1 MPHLPRSVLRYAALA
16 RLPADLLA
24 ARTRLRN
31 RLLPPVERQ
40 MPRALALR
48 RVQRHHPDPGVN
60 LVGVGIGEKVTAGGR
75 TGELCVKV
83 LVARKFPKSRIDRG
97 DRIPASV
104 DGIPTDVEAVG
115 YPRKFAPGNQQRHR
129 PVPGG
134 VSGSPA
140 LSAVGYRFAGT
151 LGVVLAAAG
160 GDASSLEPRAAA
172 RSSSIHSRGP
182 SRSARRDH
190 DRHSPAASA
199 SEPRYILSNNHVLA
213 DENRLA
219 VGSAIV
225 QPATLDGGAE
235 GDRVAVLSDLVRLKF
250 DNARNW
256 MDAAVARFD
265 GGAGV
270 SDSILG
276 IGPLAGAAEP
286 SLNLLVR
293 KSGRTT
299 GLTEGI
305 VRVVRFDVFDVQY
318 DQGMVR
324 VDDVMVI
331 ENTTG
336 SFSRP
341 GDSGSA
347 IVDMQGRVVGL
358 LFAGSDVVT
367 FAIPIRRILRRFK
380 LRVPV

>member
-1 MPHLPRSVLRYAALA
+1 MPKRPRAVLQHAILA
-16 RLPADLLA
+16 KLPADVISA
-24 ARTRLRN
+24 KTRLRD

-60 LVGVGIGEKVTAGGR
+60 LVGVGIGEKVTAGER
-75 TGELCVKV
+75 TGVLCVKV
-83 LVARKFPKSRIDRG
+83 LVAWKFPKGRIDRS

-115 YPRKFAPGNQQRHR
+115 YPRKFALENRRRQR
-129 PVPGG
+129 PVLGG
-134 VSGSPA
+134 VSGSPSLNA
-140 LSAVGYRFAGT
+140 AGYRFAGT
-151 LGVVLAAAG
+151 LGVVLAA
-160 GDASSLEPRAAA
+160 
-172 RSSSIHSRGP
+172 P
-182 SRSARRDH
+182 SN
-190 DRHSPAASA
+190 P
-199 SEPRYILSNNHVLA
+199 EPRYVLSNNHVLA

-219 VGSAIV
+219 IGAAVV
-225 QPATLDGGAE
+225 QPATLDGGTDA
-235 GDRVAVLSDLVRLKF
+235 DQVARLADFAPLKF
-250 DNARNW
+250 GNSRNW

-265 GGAGV
+265 TGV
-270 SDSILG
+270 TVSQTILG
-276 IGPLAGAAEP
+276 IGPLTGAGDP

-305 VRVVRFDVFDVQY
+305 VRIVRFDVFDVQY

-331 ENTTG
+331 ENTAG
-336 SFSRP
+336 AFSRP

-347 IVDMQGRVVGL
+347 IVDTQGRVIGL

-367 FAIPIRRILRRFK
+367 FAIPIRRVLRRFK
-380 LRVPV
+380 LRVAR